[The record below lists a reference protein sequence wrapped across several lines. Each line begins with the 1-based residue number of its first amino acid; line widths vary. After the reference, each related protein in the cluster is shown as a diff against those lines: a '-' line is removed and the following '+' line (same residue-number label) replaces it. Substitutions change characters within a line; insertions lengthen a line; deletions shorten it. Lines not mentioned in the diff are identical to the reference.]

1 MLTDNWKDLAGKA
14 QSTFQNSLKQAID
27 LADFDDELA
36 KKYRI
41 LPSAI
46 GANCED
52 FGSPAEY
59 PLEEYLKNITPKS
72 VGHYRKRPSGIIEGS
87 QM

>member
-36 KKYRI
+36 KNIGSYLQLLVQIVKTLDHLLSI
-41 LPSAI
+41 LW
-46 GANCED
+46 
-52 FGSPAEY
+52 
-59 PLEEYLKNITPKS
+59 KS
-72 VGHYRKRPSGIIEGS
+72 I
-87 QM
+87 